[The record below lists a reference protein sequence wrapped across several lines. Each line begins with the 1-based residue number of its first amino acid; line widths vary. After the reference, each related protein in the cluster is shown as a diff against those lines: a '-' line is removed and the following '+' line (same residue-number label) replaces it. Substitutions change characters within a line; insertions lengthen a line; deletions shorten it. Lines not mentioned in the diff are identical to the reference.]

1 VLAPAVAIK
10 CLVDSGPATKYRA
23 AAPRKSMGAIVISS
37 MITFEMNLTLP
48 QPYFLFIG
56 ALRPGAELSRWVDA
70 RLEGG

>member
-1 VLAPAVAIK
+1 MLAPEVAIK

-23 AAPRKSMGAIVISS
+23 AAPRNSMGAIVRSS

-48 QPYFLFIG
+48 QPYFLFVG

-70 RLEGG
+70 CLEGG